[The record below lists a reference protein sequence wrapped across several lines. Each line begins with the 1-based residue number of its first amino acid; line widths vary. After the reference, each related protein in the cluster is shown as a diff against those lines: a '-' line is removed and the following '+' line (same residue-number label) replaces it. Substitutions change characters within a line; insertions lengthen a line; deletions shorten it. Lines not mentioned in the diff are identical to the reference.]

1 MVINYFCLSVRT
13 KNRIFDFKV
22 KASTLVESIIAML
35 IVTIV
40 FSMALVLMLNISK
53 NSNNSLKTKA
63 YILANDVLV
72 KTKSE
77 KSYFDQEFNYG
88 NILIKKTVAEYE
100 NNEELFFLNISTYDL
115 RNHKLFEQNE
125 LIIIENELKQK

>member
-1 MVINYFCLSVRT
+1 M
-13 KNRIFDFKV
+13 KNKMLNFKV

-77 KSYFDQEFNYG
+77 KSYLDQEFNYG
-88 NILIKKTVAEYE
+88 NITIKKMLVEYE
-100 NNEELFFLNISTYDL
+100 NNEELFLLNISTYDL

-125 LIIIENELKQK
+125 LIIIENELKHN

>member
-1 MVINYFCLSVRT
+1 MG
-13 KNRIFDFKV
+13 KV
-22 KASTLVESIIAML
+22 KNIYLIRKVISSTLVEAIVAML
-35 IVTIV
+35 IVTIA

-63 YILANDVLV
+63 YILANDIMV

-77 KSYFDQEFNYG
+77 KLYFDQDFDYG
-88 NILIKKTVAEYE
+88 NIIIKKTVTEYE
-100 NNEELFFLNISTYDL
+100 NSEELFQLKVSAFDS

-125 LIIIENELKQK
+125 LLIIENK